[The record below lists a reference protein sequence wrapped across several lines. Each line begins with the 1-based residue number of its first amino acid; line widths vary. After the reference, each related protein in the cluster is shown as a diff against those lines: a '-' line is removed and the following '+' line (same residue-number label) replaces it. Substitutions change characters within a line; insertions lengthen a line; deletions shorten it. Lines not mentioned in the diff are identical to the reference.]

1 MQIFNRTALTRIVL
15 ITAVLFSIFFLIS
28 AISPDLDA
36 RELLLGKSPALI
48 ALLVL
53 AVVLH
58 FLFEPLR
65 WYAYV
70 LQGDTRGETA
80 GTGFVPVFAV
90 LSATALLSY
99 SLPFKLGLPTRIYL
113 IREYLGLASQRIIF
127 FLTVDGVISIATWAV
142 FGAAS
147 FVYLLPRMVLP
158 SAFVYVVAGMIVL
171 LLLLFFARRLVRK
184 LLQPLRSREFSISS
198 RAFAFCTSVLVLDVV
213 GYGLR
218 HVAIFLFL
226 GIPVGYIE
234 GFLIGVL
241 SVFAGIAST
250 LPLGLGAYDGAL
262 VFLLAAQGISLEL
275 AGMAPII
282 NRTLNVLSSVVFG
295 ALGSALLVRRSAA

>member
-15 ITAVLFSIFFLIS
+15 ITAVLFSVFFLIS
-28 AISPDLDA
+28 AISPDLDL
-36 RELLLGKSPALI
+36 RSVLTGKSWSLV

-53 AVVLH
+53 AVVMH
-58 FLFEPLR
+58 FLLEPLR

-70 LQGDTRGETA
+70 LQGDSTRATDAARFEA
-80 GTGFVPVFAV
+80 VFAV

-127 FLTVDGVISIATWAV
+127 FLTVDGVISIATWAI
-142 FGAAS
+142 FGGVS
-147 FVYLLPRMVLP
+147 FVYLLPRMVLQ
-158 SAFVYVVAGMIVL
+158 SVVVYAVAGVIVL

-184 LLQPLRSREFSISS
+184 LLQPLRSRDFSISS
-198 RAFAFCTSVLVLDVV
+198 RALAFCSSVVVLDVV
-213 GYGLR
+213 GYGIR
-218 HVAIFLFL
+218 HLAIFLVL
-226 GIPVGYIE
+226 DIPVSYAE

-250 LPLGLGAYDGAL
+250 LPLGLGAYDATL
-262 VFLLAAQGISLEL
+262 VFLLASQGVALEL
-275 AGMAPII
+275 AGLTPII
-282 NRTLNVLSSVVFG
+282 NRTLNLLSSIVFG
-295 ALGSALLVRRSAA
+295 ALGSALLVRKSTA